1 MTAKQDNIVERLY
14 IKGTLEAVS
23 PLIVGSGEDE
33 LADIQ
38 LVRDWKR
45 TPFIPGTAIAGA
57 ARHYLDEACAS
68 ANGVEKGLVNIL
80 FGQKAKKDN
89 DTTQSLITFYDA
101 NPRGN
106 IHEKLALRDGVA
118 LDFVTKTAK
127 KGEKYDYEI
136 IERGQQFDFR
146 IEVLFR
152 ACHNGNR
159 NKMKDLLFALLT
171 ALNNGQIAFGAKTR
185 RGFGMVKLIDEN
197 VLALN
202 IANSPDDVK
211 HWMKFRW
218 DDASSVWND
227 SSKDYTLS
235 QLQQGMLTSLNV
247 HHAEVSATFKIPYSI
262 LIRHYSSDP
271 QDPDTSHLTSLYPL
285 EDGQRKPF
293 SIIPGTSWNG
303 AIRHAIHH
311 ILRDLNQ
318 PKTAIEAITNGLF
331 GYDVDETKKEARAS
345 RVLVRESRIDGG
357 EQLAYTRNKVDR
369 FTGGVVDSALFDE
382 KAHYEGQVTLHITI
396 KTDQNVPEDQ
406 RGWEV
411 GLLLLA
417 LQDIGNG
424 VQPVGGAA
432 NIGRGILDGEEFT
445 VNGYKIRFGD
455 DGDERYHT
463 YMQALY
469 RHLTKKDTMR

>member
-1 MTAKQDNIVERLY
+1 MTTNHKDNIVERLY

-38 LVRDWKR
+38 LVRDWNG

-101 NPRGN
+101 KPRGN

-127 KGEKYDYEI
+127 KSEKYDYEI

-152 ACHNGNR
+152 ACYNGNR
-159 NKMKDLLFALLT
+159 NKMKGILFALLT

-197 VLALN
+197 VLVLN
-202 IANSPDDVK
+202 TANSPDDVK
-211 HWMKFRW
+211 HWMNFSW

-227 SSKDYTLS
+227 SSKDYTLT
-235 QLQQGMLTSLNV
+235 QLQHGTLTSLNV

-271 QDPDTSHLTSLYPL
+271 QDPDSAHLTLN
-285 EDGQRKPF
+285 GQ

-303 AIRHAIHH
+303 ALRHAIYHL
-311 ILRDLNQ
+311 LRDLKQ
-318 PKTAIEAITNGLF
+318 PEPAIDKITNDLF
-331 GYDVDETKKEARAS
+331 GYVDETEKEARAS
-345 RVLVRESRIDGG
+345 RVLVRESFIDDG

-382 KAHYEGQVTLHITI
+382 KPHYGGKVTLELSVKERKSDNP
-396 KTDQNVPEDQ
+396 KTK
-406 RGWEV
+406 GWEI

-417 LQDIGNG
+417 LKDIGNG

-432 NIGRGILDGEEFT
+432 NIGRGILEGEQLRVDDHE
-445 VNGYKIRFGD
+445 VRFGD
-455 DGDERYHT
+455 DSDERYHT

-469 RHLTKKDTMR
+469 QRLTT

>member
-14 IKGTLEAVS
+14 IKGMLEVVS

-38 LVRDWKR
+38 LVRDWNE

-68 ANGVEKGLVNIL
+68 TNGVEKGFVNIL
-80 FGQKAKKDN
+80 FGQKAQKN
-89 DTTQSLITFYDA
+89 EDTTQSLITFYDA
-101 NPRGN
+101 KPRGN

-136 IERGQQFDFR
+136 IECGQQFDFR
-146 IEVLFR
+146 LEVLFR

-171 ALNNGQIAFGAKTR
+171 ALKHKQIAFGAKTR

-202 IANSPDDVK
+202 IANSPDDVE
-211 HWMKFRW
+211 RW
-218 DDASSVWND
+218 INFSWDEQAASWCD
-227 SSKDYTLS
+227 SEKTYALTQLRQGQLDLS
-235 QLQQGMLTSLNV
+235 SSDTVKMRV
-247 HHAEVSATFKIPYSI
+247 DFKIPYSI

-285 EDGQRKPF
+285 EDGQLKPF

-318 PKTAIEAITNGLF
+318 PEVIDTITNDLF
-331 GYDVDETKKEARAS
+331 GYVDETEKEARAS

-382 KAHYEGQVTLHITI
+382 KPHYGGKVELHLTI
-396 KTDQNVPEDQ
+396 KNAQD
-406 RGWEV
+406 WEI

-417 LQDIGNG
+417 LKDLGNG
-424 VQPVGGAA
+424 IQPVGGAA
-432 NIGRGILDGEEFT
+432 NIGRGILEGEKFIVAGHE
-445 VNGYKIRFGD
+445 VRVGD
-455 DGDERYHT
+455 EGDERYHT

-469 RHLTKKDTMR
+469 QHLTT